1 MSISTIP
8 YTGSSKTVLSTANVP
23 GVPTQVEVNG
33 NKVNIAAAFE
43 IQSTD
48 GAFLPPRMSIAQR
61 NDLDPIVAGMQV
73 YVLDADPAVAGMYI
87 CIGSTGVPNNDWKRL
102 DRAASDEINV
112 TISGENLPIAK
123 QFAIPVFSE
132 NAQSGIEG
140 TDLYIQDGNVVT
152 GIYKTNTTWIDVG
165 PPVELDPEAPV
176 YGMSF
181 TRGDSTEGIGTDE
194 VGTMTLWAGG
204 SIQAEV
210 LDNGN
215 GHNVLTLSGSEIND
229 PLIIGARGADAQ
241 INIELNSHGDGSYVS
256 INNDDVSTVNF
267 LQFYPK
273 ATGNG
278 PIISTAGS
286 DESIDLNL
294 ETTGGGSLFFKTTS
308 TISDTYVNYLG
319 FKNATTGNPVEI
331 NALGSDSHVSL
342 SLVST
347 GNINLVAQGN
357 IQAQISS
364 FGGDGTNYCTL
375 LGGSSGAPVTFLADG
390 DGTDSNISMQL
401 AVTGDGFIGANTLN
415 GSRVNFGI
423 GVTDFSSVN
432 SSSSNNLYIANGA
445 PPSAGV
451 ANTIQLYSSDL
462 TAGNTTLCLR
472 TEGTP
477 VSSSVS
483 VTATQNIAI
492 KVNGTTYYLMAKTI
506 V

>member
-8 YTGSSKTVLSTANVP
+8 ASGFTKVLIGTDTSETAVS
-23 GVPTQVEVNG
+23 TQVNG
-33 NKVNIAAAFE
+33 VNIAAALE

-48 GAFLPPRMSIAQR
+48 GAFTPPRMTGAQM
-61 NDLDPIVAGMQV
+61 NALTPIVPGMQV
-73 YVLDADPAVAGMYI
+73 YVTESATVPAGMYI
-87 CIGSTGVPNNDWKRL
+87 RGSGTWNIVANSG
-102 DRAASDEINV
+102 DEDNV
-112 TISGENLPIAK
+112 TVEQSDPKSFTSVPIWKTEGASELESTNITINSGNI
-123 QFAIPVFSE
+123 F
-132 NAQSGIEG
+132 NG
-140 TDLYIQDGNVVT
+140 LYT
-152 GIYKTNTTWIDVG
+152 LNTTPGNDQFPNDLPDG
-165 PPVELDPEAPV
+165 API